1 MELKNYLVVAG
12 AMLMLGACSD
22 ENEPVLTVENGTYE
36 IVLNLQ
42 TAQGE
47 SNSVGQTSRA
57 IVDGKFSS
65 AYDAS
70 SLYVH
75 TTEEGKSLELPLEG
89 NSVKFTLVCENN
101 QCTILA
107 GDKELSWNDGKE
119 DVYFSSIE
127 GETWSAVRASWQGF
141 TPLTHQVAL
150 VNSGNPELYRS
161 EKDYSADDLSN
172 LSEGQLKM
180 DRICSAFK
188 LTVLFTD
195 LENVD
200 NSNSVPGV
208 VEINRYTLTEEDWKK
223 VFGDRWFVYSKAYVG
238 PCFPEFFNVNT
249 KESSW
254 GLVTVNGN
262 EEYPTGAYYVTN
274 NQYYTLLETEIHES
288 STPTHGFYNDYAGV
302 GYRSNTTL
310 FTPVDLNHESG
321 QIVIYLLF
329 KSADNGE
336 GVGNEDVGCVI
347 NEVTLSGFSPVMN
360 YVNDIVLVYDYRKL
374 HDALDKYEGEAA
386 TQSRGSMPQV
396 ISMEPDVVIY
406 K

>member
-1 MELKNYLVVAG
+1 MELKNYLMMAG

-22 ENEPVLTVENGTYE
+22 ENESVLTVENGTYE

-57 IVDGKFSS
+57 IVDGQFSS
-65 AYDAS
+65 VYDAS

-75 TTEEGKSLELPLEG
+75 TTKEGKSLELPLEG

-127 GETWSAVRASWQGF
+127 GETWSAVRADWQGF

-150 VNSGNPELYRS
+150 VNSGKPELYRS
-161 EKDYSADDLSN
+161 EKDYSADDLSK
-172 LSEGQLKM
+172 LGEGQLKM

-200 NSNSVPGV
+200 NSSSVPGV
-208 VEINRYTLTEEDWKK
+208 VEINLYSLSEEDWRK
-223 VFGDRWFVYSKAYVG
+223 VFGDRWYVYSKAYVG
-238 PCFPEFFNVNT
+238 PFFPEFFNVNT

-254 GLVTVNGN
+254 GPVDVNN
-262 EEYPTGAYYVTN
+262 TKENPTGAYYVTN
-274 NQYYTLLETEIHES
+274 NQYYTLLETGIKDSNAPGPNVH
-288 STPTHGFYNDYAGV
+288 NNYAGV
-302 GYRSNTTL
+302 GYRSNATL
-310 FTPVDLNHESG
+310 LTPVDLRHKGE
-321 QIVIYLLF
+321 QMMIYLLF
-329 KSADNGE
+329 KSAENGE
-336 GVGNEDVGCVI
+336 GVGNEDTGCVI
-347 NEVTLSGFSPVMN
+347 NEVKLSGLIPDIN

>member
-1 MELKNYLVVAG
+1 MELKNYLMMAG

-22 ENEPVLTVENGTYE
+22 ENESVLTVENGTYE

-42 TAQGE
+42 TTQGE
-47 SNSVGQTSRA
+47 SNSLGQTSRA
-57 IVDGKFSS
+57 IVDGQFSS

-75 TTEEGKSLELPLEG
+75 TTKEGRSLELPLEG
-89 NSVKFTLVCENN
+89 NSVKFTLVRENN
-101 QCTILA
+101 QCTIFA

-127 GETWSAVRASWQGF
+127 GETWSADRADWQGF

-150 VNSGNPELYRS
+150 VNSGKPELYRS
-161 EKDYSADDLSN
+161 EKNYTADDLSK
-172 LSEGQLKM
+172 LGEGQLKM
-180 DRICSAFK
+180 DRMCSAFK

-200 NSNSVPGV
+200 TSNSVPGV
-208 VEINRYTLTEEDWKK
+208 LEINLYSLSEEDWRK
-223 VFGDRWFVYSKAYVG
+223 VFGDRWYVYSKAYVG
-238 PCFPEFFNVNT
+238 PFFPEFFNVNT

-254 GLVTVNGN
+254 GPVNVN
-262 EEYPTGAYYVTN
+262 NTKENPTGAYYVTN
-274 NQYYTLLETEIHES
+274 NQYYTLLETGIKDSNAPGPNVH
-288 STPTHGFYNDYAGV
+288 NNYAGV
-302 GYRSNTTL
+302 GYRSNATL
-310 FTPVDLNHESG
+310 LTPVDLSHKGE
-321 QIVIYLLF
+321 QMMIYLLF
-329 KSADNGE
+329 KSAENGE
-336 GVGNEDVGCVI
+336 GVGNEDTGCVI
-347 NEVTLSGFSPVMN
+347 NEVKLSGLVPDMN

-396 ISMEPDVVIY
+396 ISMEPDVVNY